1 MDRRKF
7 CKLTALLAAGAALMP
22 SKAIADGKKSAAV
35 RSCRIQVIR
44 RECFFDLQ
52 SRYLDDPEAGPC
64 PLFKCGQEL
73 TVTPANISD
82 FENGKLFCPKA
93 WACIRQH
100 VMQTLGQSGEQCGTT
115 HTGKSII
122 ACCSDGTRPVVFKIT
137 PA

>member
-1 MDRRKF
+1 M
-7 CKLTALLAAGAALMP
+7 LAAGAALMP
-22 SKAIADGKKSAAV
+22 SKAIADDKKTAAV
-35 RSCRIQVIR
+35 RSCKIQVIR
-44 RECFFDLQ
+44 RECFSDLQ

-93 WACIRQH
+93 WTCIRQH
-100 VMQTLGQSGEQCGTT
+100 VMQTLAHSGKQCGTT